1 MDTDIIYSF
10 GEWIKQ
16 RRKQLRL
23 TQRELAVN
31 AHCSVAMIK
40 KIEADERQPS
50 PELAELLAA
59 ALQVPPEQQA
69 QFVDTAR
76 GRQPVDKLAQDGL
89 VTIHNEVDVAPGSDP
104 IQLVLPQTATP
115 FIGREKELAAITSQ
129 LNQPDCRL
137 LTLLGPGGIGKTRL
151 AMETAFS
158 MESSFADGAVFVSLA
173 AISAEEDIPSAI
185 ARALNISLVSSVAP
199 EDQLRRFLSQ
209 RKLLL
214 VLDNIEHLVAGAAI
228 LARLLAA
235 APQLKLLVTS
245 RERLNLAGEWLYP
258 VPGFTPDA
266 AAQLFAA
273 QAHRVNGTFDSVG
286 QTEAI
291 NQICQLVGGHPL
303 ALELAASWTRLMSPQ
318 QIAVQIAQDLDF
330 LTGGP
335 RDLPFRHQSLRAL
348 FEHSW
353 VLLSPQERDGLAKLS
368 VFRGGFAQ
376 EQAAAVA
383 GLSWPLLLGLADKS
397 LLEAV
402 RAKRQG
408 QQRFDLHE
416 LTRQFATAKLV
427 EQDAL
432 QAVQQQHFQV
442 YSLLARDL
450 AEQRIGPQAISSANR
465 FEEELDNF
473 HQALDW
479 GLTQGLVN
487 ETLAMTEDLFSGWLR
502 GGHWLAAERWIRAA
516 VAQAGAE
523 DSVQLC
529 SGLCALAA
537 LAAIQG
543 HFQEIQPLVQ
553 RALPMAQRLGEPWP
567 LALTYNLIG
576 QSSTTEAE
584 TVAAYEK
591 LIAICQEHNTYLFS
605 QFLTDALRLYGDRLM
620 SYGSYAAAEVQYR
633 KSLALYR
640 ALGDVYLIAYPLGS
654 LGRMALLDGRLDEAH
669 QLIAE
674 SVRFARS
681 GGSAAVI
688 GDWLF
693 RLGIVHLYLG
703 DLEAAAADLQE
714 AAALYEEIGSLRGR
728 ADVLAC
734 LAEVA
739 LESDNVAQAAAYIK
753 SCFTFYQQ
761 LLASASG
768 SYLEDYGFDTADD
781 LLANFLR
788 AGLLKTAQKEYTTAA
803 MLFSAVT
810 SWQERLNHRAVQP
823 LEERVATVQAIIRQN
838 LSESKR
844 NDAQAVAGELNI
856 AAIVNLILQ

>member
-10 GEWIKQ
+10 GEWIKR

-23 TQRELAVN
+23 TQRELAAN

-50 PELAELLAA
+50 PELAELLAT
-59 ALQVPPEQQA
+59 ALQIPPEQQT

-76 GRQPVDKLAQDGL
+76 GRRPVDRLAQDSP
-89 VTIHNEVDVAPGSDP
+89 VTVQIEMDVAPGSEL
-104 IQLVLPQTATP
+104 IQPTLPQAATP
-115 FIGREKELAAITSQ
+115 FIGREKELAAIHTQ

-151 AMETAFS
+151 AMEIAFS
-158 MESSFADGAVFVSLA
+158 MESSFADGAVFVTLA
-173 AISAEEDIPSAI
+173 AVSAEEDMSSAI
-185 ARALNISLVSSVAP
+185 ARALNISLVGPVAL
-199 EDQLRRFLSQ
+199 EAQLQRFLS
-209 RKLLL
+209 RRELLL
-214 VLDNIEHLVAGAAI
+214 VLDNLEHLVAGAPT
-228 LARLLAA
+228 LAGLIAK
-235 APQLKLLVTS
+235 APQLKLLITS

-258 VPGFTPDA
+258 VPGFAPDA
-266 AAQLFAA
+266 AAQLFVA
-273 QAHRVNGTFDSVG
+273 QARRANSGFDSAG
-286 QTEAI
+286 QAEAI
-291 NQICQLVGGHPL
+291 DQICQLVGGHPL
-303 ALELAASWTRLMSPQ
+303 ALELAASWTRLMSPK
-318 QIAVQIAQDLDF
+318 QIAMQIAQDLDF
-330 LTGGP
+330 LAGGP
-335 RDLPFRHQSLRAL
+335 QDMPVRHQSLRAL

-353 VLLSPQERDGLAKLS
+353 ELLSPQERDGLAKLS

-376 EQAAAVA
+376 EQAAVVA
-383 GLSWPLLLGLADKS
+383 GLFWPRLLGLADKS
-397 LLEAV
+397 LLEALP
-402 RAKRQG
+402 AKHQG

-416 LTRQFATAKLV
+416 LTRQFAAAKLI
-427 EQDAL
+427 EKGG
-432 QAVQQQHFQV
+432 QQTVRQRHFQV
-442 YSLLARDL
+442 YSQLAREL

-473 HQALDW
+473 HAALDW
-479 GLTQGLVN
+479 GLAQGLVN
-487 ETLAMTEDLFSGWLR
+487 ETLAMSEDLFYGWLR
-502 GGHWLAAERWIRAA
+502 GGHWLAAERHIRTA
-516 VAQAGAE
+516 VAQAGEE
-523 DSVQLC
+523 DSIQLC

-543 HFQEIQPLVQ
+543 HFHEVQPLIQ
-553 RALPMAQRLGEPWP
+553 RAIPMAQRLGEPWP
-567 LALTYNLIG
+567 LALSYNLIG

-591 LIAICQEHNTYLFS
+591 LIAICQEHDTYPYS

-620 SYGSYAAAEVQYR
+620 NYGSYAAAEVQYR

-654 LGRMALLDGRLDEAH
+654 LGRMALLDGRLAEARE
-669 QLIAE
+669 LIDE
-674 SVRFARS
+674 SVRFARG

-693 RLGIVHLYLG
+693 RLGIVHLYQD
-703 DLEAAAADLQE
+703 DLQAATADLQE
-714 AAALYEEIGSLRGR
+714 AAALYEEIGNLRGR

-739 LESDNVAQAAAYIK
+739 LDSDDVTQAAAYIK

-761 LLASASG
+761 LLASAPG

-788 AGLLKTAQKEYTTAA
+788 AGLVKTAQQEFATAA
-803 MLFSAVT
+803 SLFSAVA

-823 LEERVATVQAIIRQN
+823 LEERTAG
-838 LSESKR
+838 
-844 NDAQAVAGELNI
+844 AQTTIQQHLPQGKWHAAQVAGQKMAI
-856 AAIVNLILQ
+856 ATMVDSILQ